1 MLFLPVPADGRSFH
15 DPPPPTPPP
24 PTRRPASQT
33 RFVFGSGRGWAG
45 LSCLRS
51 VHNTKK
57 MHIDCLQLI
66 APGGVSHKHA
76 NVERDS
82 VKICAQI
89 YHARMHDN
97 ISYAYMGA
105 SVCVCV

>member
-1 MLFLPVPADGRSFH
+1 
-15 DPPPPTPPP
+15 
-24 PTRRPASQT
+24 
-33 RFVFGSGRGWAG
+33 
-45 LSCLRS
+45 
-51 VHNTKK
+51 

-105 SVCVCV
+105 SVCVNVGIYNAA